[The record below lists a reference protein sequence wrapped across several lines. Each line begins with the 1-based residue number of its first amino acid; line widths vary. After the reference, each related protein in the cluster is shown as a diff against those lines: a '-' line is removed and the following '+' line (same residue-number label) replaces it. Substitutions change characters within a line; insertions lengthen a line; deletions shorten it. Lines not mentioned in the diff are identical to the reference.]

1 MFVQSYKQKNEIANA
16 EAYFKGALKMVV
28 CSGSKKFFF
37 AINNK
42 IVIFAW
48 INSQIDNIIYYAKD
62 FRTCRVDAGITNSS
76 TCSACRRG

>member
-28 CSGSKKFFF
+28 WSGSKKYFF

-48 INSQIDNIIYYAKD
+48 INLRLN
-62 FRTCRVDAGITNSS
+62 R
-76 TCSACRRG
+76 

>member
-28 CSGSKKFFF
+28 WSGSKKNYFF

-48 INSQIDNIIYYAKD
+48 INLRLN
-62 FRTCRVDAGITNSS
+62 R
-76 TCSACRRG
+76 